1 MYDHFADRLQAEFD
15 RLLFALESIIT
26 HGIETDDSSF
36 ELVAERSN
44 ESLSTPG
51 FELQSLGSKIRAL
64 NGETEHSDDDER
76 GLAIGEAD
84 RTDLEAYTA
93 ELESN
98 IQQAREQGVD
108 LRLDRLVSAF
118 DLSRTHLD
126 AFLLALGP
134 VLDRSVSVAYGRI
147 RGTGQPQL
155 PTVDLLEDLLVVLHG
170 STDND
175 DSEPPGE
182 VLASP
187 SPLFEY
193 GLLERQHRSENV
205 SPVYDTVTVDERI
218 VQYLKG
224 DDSLD
229 PILSERVSIEHH
241 NRTLSDLVFDDETT
255 ATLEAIEQRT
265 NATDVPSIY
274 YFSGEDGTG
283 KNSLPGAFSD
293 PETPVLR
300 ADATVLE
307 DTDLTTR
314 LIREAAL
321 QEATIHLE
329 GLESVTGDEEGPT
342 IDEED
347 GTLGITTAEDRPS
360 VDTIVERLDDAPGD
374 VFLSHTDEWKPDID
388 LEAHGVETAHCLFP
402 EYDTRLAI
410 WEEYRTEFAE
420 DSLLE
425 NVATNFRLP
434 QRDIR
439 RAIKT
444 ARYLCRTDGD
454 ADDIDPAAL
463 EASSEPDSSVFAP
476 VNGALERDHLYEAC
490 KRYSASN
497 LEALAES
504 MEPGYTFEDIYLNDR
519 PKTHLRE
526 LCGHLQYR
534 GQVTSEWGFGETGD
548 RGDGVVAL
556 FYGPPGTGK
565 TMAAEIIATETG
577 LDLYRVDLSQIVNKY
592 IGETESRLGA
602 LLEEAERSN
611 AILLFDEA
619 DSLFGERTDVGDS
632 TDRYANNVTNFLLQ
646 RLESFDG
653 IALLTTNKRSGI
665 DPAFKRRIAHSINF
679 DVPQERVRRQIW
691 RNVFPDEASVD
702 TSEFDYEYLGRIVV
716 TPAIVR
722 KVAKYAAYIAATEA
736 HDGHPLEDSPT
747 DFADVTITF
756 DHVILALQYA
766 SEAGGVAIEQD
777 FTQYED
783 KLRSYENQNVSREWR
798 DELSRK
804 YGDETNTDPSETDS
818 SGDETG
824 RVVEDESPVDEDHTS
839 APPVDADG
847 GETVDPGSDSDVDP
861 DTGPPES
868 TANTPSGKRPASS
881 VDPADGRSPEAVV
894 TEFVTRLAD
903 GDGSAHAFYHSR
915 TIADEFTSKD
925 LAVLDHGNVSIGN
938 DIERVTDAHDS
949 VVLRVDHEV
958 NTEQIPESIVRI
970 PETATYELRP
980 EEGEGWR
987 IFSIAGR

>member
-1 MYDHFADRLQAEFD
+1 MYERAGDHLQAEFD
-15 RLLFALESIIT
+15 RILVGLNALTEMEVGIDESNVGQRVMDVPDAPVDAVGTLATVGRTVRAIAGKEQ
-26 HGIETDDSSF
+26 HTDPSTEQPSTVD
-36 ELVAERSN
+36 LQTTVAELAA
-44 ESLSTPG
+44 E
-51 FELQSLGSKIRAL
+51 I
-64 NGETEHSDDDER
+64 EH
-76 GLAIGEAD
+76 
-84 RTDLEAYTA
+84 DLEG
-93 ELESN
+93 
-98 IQQAREQGVD
+98 ARESD
-108 LRLDRLVSAF
+108 TEPELRLDRLAQLF
-118 DLSRTHLD
+118 DLSRVHLD
-126 AFLLALGP
+126 VFLLALAP
-134 VLDRSVSVAYGRI
+134 EFDRNVTSVYGELA
-147 RGTGQPQL
+147 GTGQPIF
-155 PTVDLLEDLLVVLHG
+155 PTVNVLEIILVRLGHGTHNDVSPGEALATTSPLLEHDLLVRHAG
-170 STDND
+170 KASQ
-175 DSEPPGE
+175 PPGFDTIS
-182 VLASP
+182 VDDRIVGYLKGGDAIGPALA
-187 SPLFEY
+187 
-193 GLLERQHRSENV
+193 
-205 SPVYDTVTVDERI
+205 DTVTIERGE
-218 VQYLKG
+218 LTL
-224 DDSLD
+224 DDL
-229 PILSERVSIEHH
+229 I
-241 NRTLSDLVFDDETT
+241 FDAETT
-255 ATLEAIEQRT
+255 AILEETADRSYEANRPT
-265 NATDVPSIY
+265 VY
-274 YFSGEDGTG
+274 YFSGEDGAG
-283 KNSLPGAFSD
+283 KDRLPEALTA
-293 PETPVLR
+293 PETPILR
-300 ADATVLE
+300 ADAADVLE
-307 DTDLTTR
+307 DDELTTR
-314 LIREAAL
+314 LIREAVLQDAAL
-321 QEATIHLE
+321 HLK
-329 GLESVTGDEEGPT
+329 GLEAVTGDREGPT
-342 IDEED
+342 IEDTDGDLEITTED
-347 GTLGITTAEDRPS
+347 GRS
-360 VDTIVERLDDAPGD
+360 VDTVVERLDDAPGD
-374 VFLSHTDEWKPDID
+374 VFLSHTDEWKPDVD
-388 LEAHGVETAHCLFP
+388 LAEHRVETAHCPFP
-402 EYDTRLAI
+402 DYETRLEV
-410 WEEYRTEFAE
+410 WEKHHEEVDDDY
-420 DSLLE
+420 LVE

-463 EASSEPDSSVFAP
+463 EASSEPDSGVFAP